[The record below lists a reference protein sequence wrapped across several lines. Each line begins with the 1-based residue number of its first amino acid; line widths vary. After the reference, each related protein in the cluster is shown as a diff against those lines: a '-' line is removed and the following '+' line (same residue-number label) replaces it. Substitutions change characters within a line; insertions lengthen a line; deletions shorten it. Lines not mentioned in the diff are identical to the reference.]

1 MTKTIVSCIAMC
13 VCVIAC
19 RKKSHMTVTANVLPL
34 VYKTTCMHTSGGHST
49 RAAPALLAQV
59 RRPDASY
66 VSEPYSGW
74 VTQSL

>member
-1 MTKTIVSCIAMC
+1 
-13 VCVIAC
+13 
-19 RKKSHMTVTANVLPL
+19 MTVTANVLPL
-34 VYKTTCMHTSGGHST
+34 VYKTTCMHTSGSHST

-66 VSEPYSGW
+66 GIEPYSGW